1 MVAKKSAN
9 IQKNSG
15 IYIALTGIDYEKGD
29 IQYHF
34 DAGDSI
40 DASSVPDDFDIKGL
54 LDVQAIEPRTGD
66 K

>member
-1 MVAKKSAN
+1 MVTKKSA
-9 IQKNSG
+9 KKEKYTG

-34 DAGDSI
+34 NAGESI

-54 LDVQAIEPRTGD
+54 LDVQAIEPRSGGE
-66 K
+66 